1 MINYNQNRNRNIF
14 SSNCCNPFKLSR
26 SKVQDFLQCP
36 RCFYLDRRCGTSQP
50 PGFPFTLN
58 SAIDALLKKEFDFY
72 RTQGKPHP
80 LMVKHGIDAIP
91 FNHPDLEE
99 WRQNFKGLQVLHK
112 ASNLILTGAVDDLWI
127 NPAGELIVVDYK
139 ATSTSRQISLDEEY
153 RQSYKNQM
161 EIYQWLLRSMGFEVS
176 NTGYFLYCN
185 GNSSKDRFD
194 GYLEFSM
201 EILPYDGNDIWVE
214 PTLIEIRKCLEGDTL
229 PKFTESC
236 NFCRYWMAIKNHI
249 DKGANNV

>member
-1 MINYNQNRNRNIF
+1 
-14 SSNCCNPFKLSR
+14 
-26 SKVQDFLQCP
+26 
-36 RCFYLDRRCGTSQP
+36 
-50 PGFPFTLN
+50 
-58 SAIDALLKKEFDFY
+58 
-72 RTQGKPHP
+72 
-80 LMVKHGIDAIP
+80 MVKHGIDAIP